1 VRHALEAVPSSQFPT
16 AARRAKN
23 SALASAR
30 LQREFTIAMPH
41 WRDALGAYLVEKGHL
56 PS

>member
-1 VRHALEAVPSSQFPT
+1 VPLEAVASSQFPT
-16 AARRAKN
+16 PARRAKN

-30 LQREFTIAMPH
+30 LQREFAITMPH
-41 WRDALGAYLVEKGHL
+41 WRNALGAYLAEKGYL